1 MTDFDLESKLRSAPV
16 PERPDEYWNGFPSRI
31 RVQLR
36 RNRTEPAPGRV
47 WRIRLT
53 WAFDF
58 ALTAALVMLCL
69 EYHPLQFAAKTCAQ
83 HERRFHAQLAQ
94 LDAGLHK
101 LVLNT
106 DGMGYLLAEAN

>member
-1 MTDFDLESKLRSAPV
+1 M
-16 PERPDEYWNGFPSRI
+16 FPRAC
-31 RVQLR
+31 VQLR
-36 RNRTEPAPGRV
+36 CSRTEPAPGRV
-47 WRIRLT
+47 WRRRLT

-58 ALTAALVMLCL
+58 ALTTAIVVLCL
-69 EYHPLQFAAKTCAQ
+69 EYHPLQFAVHTFAQ

-106 DGMGYLLAEAN
+106 DGMGYLFAEAN